1 VPAVMDQ
8 HRRTFSTG
16 CSTGV
21 YQQPAVPHAQRM
33 HQATLVTEQSELLD
47 DILRLAAA
55 AGVEVHVVSH
65 AEAARLH
72 WQPSA
77 LMLIDATHAGQVARL
92 GLPRRPGVLI
102 VTREPGMPDRI
113 WPDALAVG
121 AEHVVALPEGERWL
135 ANRLQ
140 ELHDGPSRHGRIV
153 TVMGAGG
160 GAGAST
166 LAAGLARVANAAG
179 QRVLLVD
186 ADPLSAGID
195 LVLGADDA
203 TGGRWS
209 DVLGISGRI
218 NPNVLR
224 DALPNLDGITILGPA
239 RQTSVELNPAAF
251 TQVLEAG
258 IRGFDLIVVDLPCAI
273 SAINACALS
282 KASSALLIAPAHVL
296 ATCRAVVVVE
306 YIKQHTT
313 ALQFIV
319 RQVRDGLDPS
329 VVAEAVRV
337 PLAHTMSDR
346 SRVFEAAN
354 TADPP
359 DIDDVYA
366 KSCQAILN
374 HEQQGVAA

>member
-1 VPAVMDQ
+1 
-8 HRRTFSTG
+8 
-16 CSTGV
+16 
-21 YQQPAVPHAQRM
+21 VPHARRM
-33 HQATLVTEQSELLD
+33 HQATLVTEQTDLLD

-55 AGVEVHVVSH
+55 AGVDVHVVAH

-72 WQPSA
+72 WQRSG
-77 LMLIDATHAGQVARL
+77 LMLIDATHAAQIARL
-92 GLPRRPGVLI
+92 GVARRPGVLI
-102 VTREPGMPDRI
+102 VTREPEMPDRI
-113 WPDALAVG
+113 WPDALALG
-121 AEHVVALPEGERWL
+121 AEHVVALPDGERWL
-135 ANRLQ
+135 TNRLQ
-140 ELHDGPSRHGRIV
+140 ELHDGPSRQGRVV

-166 LAAGLARVANAAG
+166 LAAGLARVANTAG

-186 ADPLSAGID
+186 VDPLSAGID

-224 DALPNLDGITILGPA
+224 DALPNIDGITVLGPA
-239 RQTSVELNPAAF
+239 RQTSVELNPASL
-251 TQVLEAG
+251 TQVMEAG
-258 IRGFDLIVVDLPCAI
+258 VRGFDLIVVDLPCAM
-273 SAINACALS
+273 NALNAYALS
-282 KASSALLIAPAHVL
+282 QATSALLITPAHVL
-296 ATCRAVVVVE
+296 ATCRAVVVIE
-306 YIKQHTT
+306 YIRQHTA
-313 ALQFIV
+313 ALRFVV
-319 RQVRDGLDPS
+319 RQVRNGLDPA

-337 PLAHTMSDR
+337 PLAHTISDR
-346 SRVFEAAN
+346 LRVLEATN

-366 KSCQAILN
+366 RSCQAILN